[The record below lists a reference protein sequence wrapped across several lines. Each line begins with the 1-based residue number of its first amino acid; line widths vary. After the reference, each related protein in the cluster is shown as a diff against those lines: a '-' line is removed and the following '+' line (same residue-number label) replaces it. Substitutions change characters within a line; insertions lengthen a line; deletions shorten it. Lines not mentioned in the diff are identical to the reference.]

1 MQTQAE
7 EDNLMIAKRSESEDF
22 GSQRFLDGLSEDI
35 EWWAAGPPSVLPW
48 AGMFKGRAN
57 VANRVKILRHHLN
70 YQKWEPDWL
79 VKADTVVEFV
89 RASGVAKTTG
99 QHYESDIVR
108 IWTIRDGKV
117 VKVRSFYDTA
127 AYAIAI
133 DALKLAFQGG
143 HYFKYL
149 EPGRNLAWRHC
160 RP

>member
-1 MQTQAE
+1 MVGR
-7 EDNLMIAKRSESEDF
+7 RSTERTAMGGNVQGQSERGQPGQDSPTP
-22 GSQRFLDGLSEDI
+22 SQLSKVG
-35 EWWAAGPPSVLPW
+35 A
-48 AGMFKGRAN
+48 
-57 VANRVKILRHHLN
+57 
-70 YQKWEPDWL
+70 DWL

-117 VKVRSFYDTA
+117 VKVGSFYDTA